1 MEVGKTWLAL
11 YFAILKCKHT
21 LDEQPKPLMGRN
33 IYLGWMQST
42 QVDFV
47 FKTFDRKTVAK
58 LIQTILSKNTKP
70 YLNPVF

>member
-1 MEVGKTWLAL
+1 
-11 YFAILKCKHT
+11 
-21 LDEQPKPLMGRN
+21 MGRN

-70 YLNPVF
+70 YLNPVFWYQWIKRAQHND

>member
-1 MEVGKTWLAL
+1 
-11 YFAILKCKHT
+11 
-21 LDEQPKPLMGRN
+21 
-33 IYLGWMQST
+33 MQST